1 MKTMLLTAWAILLTS
16 ILSAQTAAGKWKT
29 IDDET
34 GRVKSIVEIKERNG
48 LMYGKVTEL
57 FRLPNEDQNPK
68 CNECSDDRKGKL
80 VMGME
85 ILRDMK
91 WTGSMYEKGSICD
104 PKNGKVYTCEMW
116 LKPGDPN
123 TLVVRGYW
131 GFIYRTQNW
140 VRVK

>member
-1 MKTMLLTAWAILLTS
+1 
-16 ILSAQTAAGKWKT
+16 
-29 IDDET
+29 
-34 GRVKSIVEIKERNG
+34 
-48 LMYGKVTEL
+48 
-57 FRLPNEDQNPK
+57 
-68 CNECSDDRKGKL
+68 
-80 VMGME
+80 
-85 ILRDMK
+85 
-91 WTGSMYEKGSICD
+91 MYEKGSICD